1 VENALEPGELI
12 TSVQVPLLPEG
23 TRSGYLKVRDR
34 ASYEFALASAAVA
47 VRVTDGVVRD
57 ARVALGGLATI
68 PWRSRAAEDVLR
80 GAAAGAQ
87 TYAAAAAAALAGA
100 RPRPGNAFKVE
111 LGKRTIVRAL
121 SLVAGVPG

>member
-1 VENALEPGELI
+1 VE
-12 TSVQVPLLPEG
+12 VPLLPEG

-57 ARVALGGLATI
+57 ARVALGGLATV

-80 GAAAGAQ
+80 GAAADAQ
-87 TYAAAAAAALAGA
+87 TYAAAAEAALAGA
-100 RPRPGNAFKVE
+100 RPRSGNAFKVE